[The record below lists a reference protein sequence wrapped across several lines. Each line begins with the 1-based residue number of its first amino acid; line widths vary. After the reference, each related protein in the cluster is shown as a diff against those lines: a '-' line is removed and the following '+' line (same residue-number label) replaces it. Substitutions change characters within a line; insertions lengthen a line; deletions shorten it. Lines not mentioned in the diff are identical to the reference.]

1 MRNSCQK
8 SKSRPA
14 AEAWFMVEG
23 FPSVCKALGSTASH
37 ERGKRKNITQRSHY
51 SIMILYFYQ
60 ILSKRLIIFDFFI
73 KYLFSY

>member
-23 FPSVCKALGSTASH
+23 FPSVCKGSTPSR
-37 ERGKRKNITQRSHY
+37 EKGKCKNITQRSHY